1 MDLIELTNDELV
13 ARLSELRGK
22 EKESTLA
29 ILQHL
34 IELDKRELYGELGYS
49 SLFDYCLRALKYS
62 EASSARRVS
71 AARALRDNPEIA
83 ELFLAGKVTLCTIA
97 TAAKGIKEG
106 RTEICEIVGK
116 SKREVELLVAPV
128 TSCPKERIRPIVR
141 EMPKVPLLVETP
153 KEVRYT
159 ISFSVTQE
167 VYQEFEQVKN
177 LLSNKLGSKLSVEA
191 IFKELLRQQLK
202 HKNWRAKTS
211 TPNHSRYVPKGVR
224 QEVRARDGYQ
234 CSYLSPDGVR
244 CSAKQFLHF
253 DHTVP
258 WALGGATDSANLRL
272 RCACH
277 NQLHA
282 ENTFGKEFM
291 LKFKSGST
299 GGSNLR

>member
-1 MDLIELTNDELV
+1 MT
-13 ARLSELRGK
+13 
-22 EKESTLA
+22 
-29 ILQHL
+29 
-34 IELDKRELYGELGYS
+34 
-49 SLFDYCLRALKYS
+49 F
-62 EASSARRVS
+62 
-71 AARALRDNPEIA
+71 
-83 ELFLAGKVTLCTIA
+83 CTIA
-97 TAAKGIKEG
+97 TAAKGIKEK
-106 RTEICEIVGK
+106 RTAICEIVGK

-141 EMPKVPLLVETP
+141 EIPKVPLLVETP
-153 KEVRYT
+153 KELRYT

-202 HKNWRAKTS
+202 HKSRRAKTS
-211 TPNHSRYVPKGVR
+211 GLKHSRYVPKGVR

-234 CSYLSPDGVR
+234 CSYISSDGVR
-244 CSAKQFLHF
+244 CSARQFLHF
-253 DHTVP
+253 DHIVP

-282 ENTFGKEFM
+282 ENTFSKERSS
-291 LKFKSGST
+291 LSRRSPRICFKPLSILAGE
-299 GGSNLR
+299 GGWGRKRPAPQSPHAADALPYKLYTTRRRS